1 MTMRNEFTI
10 TKQEMLS
17 WVKRYSF
24 VGVGNK
30 ILFALHLLLGL
41 VGISLLILILPC
53 GGDTLSGAIGIASV
67 IISVYKLFF
76 ERFVF
81 MTRRYNLLAKTYGV
95 DKWQRVI
102 EFNENEIIL
111 NDHNSTTKFLYENV
125 RQIIDQCDIV
135 MIVLNNNIALRFY
148 KDTFT
153 VGTWQDCK
161 AMLEYKM
168 K

>member
-1 MTMRNEFTI
+1 MKNEFTI
-10 TKQEMLS
+10 TKEEMLS

-41 VGISLLILILPC
+41 VGVSLLILVIPS

-67 IISVYKLFF
+67 VISVYKLFF

-95 DKWQRVI
+95 QEWQRVI
-102 EFNENEIIL
+102 EFNEDEIIL
-111 NDHNSTTKFLYENV
+111 NDHNSITKFLYENV
-125 RQIIDQCDIV
+125 RQIIDQGNIV
-135 MIVLNNNIALRFY
+135 MIVLNSNIALRFY

-153 VGTWQDCK
+153 EGNWQDCL
-161 AMLEYKM
+161 AMIESKT
-168 K
+168 KI